1 MHIISLLLLLL
12 ASKPNFIQT
21 ICMLTNNDN
30 NNFADSLFASF
41 VTCIQA
47 HYEYIKC
54 CRTSA
59 IFEVPI
65 HFTETTFQSN
75 VIRSVYIYQSN
86 FDIMARYNLFHVSK
100 IATVMSGV
108 RLRFVRNFLLV
119 VSMLESRKWMHTI
132 AGHLVLK
139 AMDG

>member
-30 NNFADSLFASF
+30 NNFTDSLFASF

-54 CRTSA
+54 CCISA

-65 HFTETTFQSN
+65 HFTEIIFQSN
-75 VIRSVYIYQSN
+75 IIRNIIYIYIYN
-86 FDIMARYNLFHVSK
+86 FDRMARFNFFRVSK

-108 RLRFVRNFLLV
+108 RLRFVRNFLLL
-119 VSMLESRKWMHTI
+119 VSMLESRI
-132 AGHLVLK
+132 
-139 AMDG
+139 

>member
-47 HYEYIKC
+47 HYEYIKS

-65 HFTETTFQSN
+65 HFTETILDSNIIRHTYINLIWIEWQGTTF
-75 VIRSVYIYQSN
+75 
-86 FDIMARYNLFHVSK
+86 
-100 IATVMSGV
+100 
-108 RLRFVRNFLLV
+108 
-119 VSMLESRKWMHTI
+119 SMFQKLQR
-132 AGHLVLK
+132 
-139 AMDG
+139 

>member
-54 CRTSA
+54 CCISA

-65 HFTETTFQSN
+65 HFTETILQSN
-75 VIRSVYIYQSN
+75 IKRHIYIYIYTNINLIWIKWQGTTFSMFQKLQQYHILAAPCYKHSN
-86 FDIMARYNLFHVSK
+86 STESLYNL
-100 IATVMSGV
+100 
-108 RLRFVRNFLLV
+108 
-119 VSMLESRKWMHTI
+119 
-132 AGHLVLK
+132 
-139 AMDG
+139 

>member
-47 HYEYIKC
+47 HYEYIKS

-65 HFTETTFQSN
+65 QFTETIFESN
-75 VIRSVYIYQSN
+75 IIRHTYIYIYQSN
-86 FDIMARYNLFHVSK
+86 LDRMARYSFFHVSK

-108 RLRFVRNFLLV
+108 RNFLLV
-119 VSMLESRKWMHTI
+119 LFML
-132 AGHLVLK
+132 
-139 AMDG
+139 

>member
-47 HYEYIKC
+47 HYEYIKS

-65 HFTETTFQSN
+65 HFTETILDSNIIRHIYTYINLIWIEWQGTTF
-75 VIRSVYIYQSN
+75 
-86 FDIMARYNLFHVSK
+86 
-100 IATVMSGV
+100 
-108 RLRFVRNFLLV
+108 
-119 VSMLESRKWMHTI
+119 SMFQKLQR
-132 AGHLVLK
+132 
-139 AMDG
+139 

>member
-21 ICMLTNNDN
+21 ICMLTSNDN

-47 HYEYIKC
+47 HYEYIKN

-65 HFTETTFQSN
+65 HFTETIFESNIIRHIYTYINLIWIELQGTTFSIFQKLQ
-75 VIRSVYIYQSN
+75 R
-86 FDIMARYNLFHVSK
+86 
-100 IATVMSGV
+100 
-108 RLRFVRNFLLV
+108 
-119 VSMLESRKWMHTI
+119 
-132 AGHLVLK
+132 
-139 AMDG
+139 

>member
-54 CRTSA
+54 CCISA

-65 HFTETTFQSN
+65 HFTEIIFQSN
-75 VIRSVYIYQSN
+75 IIRNTCIYIYLYYIYIYIYIYN
-86 FDIMARYNLFHVSK
+86 FDRMARYNFFRVSK

-108 RLRFVRNFLLV
+108 RLRFVRNFLLL
-119 VSMLESRKWMHTI
+119 VSMLKSRI
-132 AGHLVLK
+132 
-139 AMDG
+139 